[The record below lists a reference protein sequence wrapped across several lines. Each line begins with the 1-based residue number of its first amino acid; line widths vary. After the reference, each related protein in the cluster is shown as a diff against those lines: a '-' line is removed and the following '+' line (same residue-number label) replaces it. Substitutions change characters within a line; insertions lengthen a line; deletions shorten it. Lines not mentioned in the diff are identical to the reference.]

1 MSLTARHRLNC
12 LIAAILLGN
21 VGAALAN
28 DEVAPPVIEA
38 DLLVVGGAESGC
50 AAAVQAARM
59 GVKRIVLVN
68 DTNWVGGQFSSEA
81 LGAIDENRAH
91 EYNGKVPIPRSGLF
105 REVIDAMEDKNE
117 ELYGVRRPGNT
128 RVITTCRP
136 VIANEVFEALLQPY
150 EASGQIQRFSNLRVK
165 SVTVQDSRVKAVT
178 FEPLA
183 ESATPLK
190 VHAQLTIDAS
200 DWGDVIKLSG
210 APYDFGL
217 DARSEYGEPRA
228 QESPEPNTDV
238 NPITWCMI
246 LVAQTEE
253 ALIPQPAGY
262 DERDFLGQWKWI
274 DDKFN
279 FASRRLVD
287 GKALKDRQQA
297 DIYLIN
303 NPQVD
308 YPLDVFTADVAA
320 ALEAMEAG
328 ASKKQFV
335 DLTPQQREIVF
346 RDARLR
352 TLQYLYFMQQKY
364 PSFRTMAMSDEFGT
378 ADKLPPKPYVRE
390 SLRLKA
396 LHMIKEQEVV
406 GAGAQSNYAQTM
418 FADGVFSWQFELDFH
433 PTARKWLS
441 SEGAAGPWDATF
453 RGQRKFGVGGT
464 GLSIFPL
471 RSFVP
476 QEMDGLL
483 GAQKNLGYTSIV
495 SSSCRLHDQSMAA
508 GQACGAVAAVSLL
521 KDVSPREMWRDP
533 QYLAEVW
540 TGLLTQKDAAAV
552 VIWPFNDVDPYDD
565 GFVAI
570 QQLAVRRLFPLAP
583 HETSFRPDAPAEAEW
598 VAEVVKHIQ
607 SQGYDCAVN
616 AIMPTKTRREAAIA
630 LWKAI
635 QSQPIPAYERQSP
648 DDADGDGIA
657 DANDALPFTAGETS
671 WK

>member
-1 MSLTARHRLNC
+1 MSPTTRLRLNG
-12 LIAAILLGN
+12 LIAAIVLWN
-21 VGAALAN
+21 VGAAWAV
-28 DEVAPPVIEA
+28 DAVTPSIIET
-38 DLLVVGGAESGC
+38 DLLVVGGTESGC

-68 DTNWVGGQFSSEA
+68 DTDWVGGQFSSEA

-105 REVIDAMEDKNE
+105 REVIDAIEDKNE

-136 VIANEVFEALLQPY
+136 VIAHEIFAALLQPY

-165 SVTVQDSRVKAVT
+165 SVTVQDNRVKDVA

-183 ESATPLK
+183 AAATPLTVQAK
-190 VHAQLTIDAS
+190 MTIDAS

-217 DARSEYGEPRA
+217 DARSKYGEPRA

-246 LVAQTEE
+246 LVAQAEE

-287 GKALKDRQQA
+287 GKALQDRQQA

-308 YPLDVFTADVAA
+308 YPLDVFTDDVAA
-320 ALEAMEAG
+320 SLEATEPG
-328 ASKKQFV
+328 ASTKQFV
-335 DLTPQQREIVF
+335 ALTPQQREIVF
-346 RDARLR
+346 QDARLR

-396 LHMIKEQEVV
+396 LHMLKEQEVV

-441 SEGAAGPWDATF
+441 PEGAEGPWDASF
-453 RGQRKFGVGGT
+453 RGKRRFGVGGT
-464 GLSIFPL
+464 GLAIFPL

-476 QEMDGLL
+476 QKLDGLL
-483 GAQKNLGYTSIV
+483 GAQKNLGYSSIV

-521 KDVSPREMWRDP
+521 KEVSPREMWQDP
-533 QYLAEVW
+533 QWLAEIW
-540 TGLLTQKDAAAV
+540 TGLLSQKEAAAM
-552 VIWPFNDVDPYDD
+552 VIWPFNDVDPYED

-570 QQLAVRRLFPLAP
+570 QQLALRRLFPLAP
-583 HETSFRPDAPAEAEW
+583 NETSFRPDAPAEAEW
-598 VAEVVKHIQ
+598 VTAVVKHIQ
-607 SQGYDCAVN
+607 SKGYDCAVT
-616 AIMPTKTRREAAIA
+616 ATTPPQTRRETAIA

-635 QSQPIPAYERQSP
+635 QSQPIPAYDRKSP

-657 DANDALPFTAGETS
+657 DTQDALPFTAGETS